1 MNKMS
6 PHLINESRKAL
17 YIPIDDKEYTV
28 TLTRYIPANTTM
40 ICAPDDKGISTNK
53 IVKFNEDDDFM
64 DIIYKFVEAMKFK
77 NTESFSFIVE
87 FKTDDVILKV
97 RVYMNEEEGSENNIE
112 QFIIPVDEIIR
123 YWMICNIVD
132 VVTKAR
138 SCKSIDDIIW
148 DVIDMRTF
156 AKTFIK

>member
-6 PHLINESRKAL
+6 PYLINESRKAL

-40 ICAPDDKGISTNK
+40 VCAPDDNGISTTK
-53 IVKFNEDDDFM
+53 IVKFEEDDDFM

-77 NTESFSFIVE
+77 NVKSFSFIVE

-97 RVYMNEEEGSENNIE
+97 RVYMNEEERSENKIE
-112 QFIIPVDEIIR
+112 QFIIPADEIIR
-123 YWMICNIVD
+123 YWMVCNIVD
-132 VVTKAR
+132 VVSKAR
-138 SCKSIDDIIW
+138 SCKSIDDIMW
-148 DVIDMRTF
+148 DAIDMHTF
-156 AKTFIK
+156 AKIFIK